1 MEPATEEIIDG
12 TTTWRF
18 DRSFLTSR
26 WTCIWG
32 RGCLGI
38 LPAPAEHLAQ
48 GCCSIGADLDSA
60 DEARL
65 VSALAATLDPARFEH
80 HAAAVAGGVFGAAQ
94 RTTTRVVDGAGI
106 F

>member
-1 MEPATEEIIDG
+1 MESIEEIVDG
-12 TTTWRF
+12 DTTWRF

-38 LPAPAEHLAQ
+38 LAEPAEGLGQ
-48 GCCSIGADLDSA
+48 GCCSIGADLDGE

-65 VSALAATLDPARFEH
+65 ISALAATLDPARFEH
-80 HAAAVAGGVFGAAQ
+80 HASAASGGVFQ
-94 RTTTRVVDGAGI
+94 NDERNSTRVVA
-106 F
+106 